1 MTRPASIILFERLFL
16 VSVVLGVVN
25 SVFNWATITGQ
36 IAATPGA
43 AAMFGSGFLIGT
55 MLFGVAINLLLWYFI
70 ARRGANVARI
80 IWTVL
85 FAFGVFGVIAMFF
98 QATPLSVK
106 IIPLIS
112 FALQAYGVFL
122 LYRPD
127 AKPWF
132 SSNKDD
138 LEKIFS

>member
-16 VSVVLGVVN
+16 ASILLGLAN
-25 SVFNWATITGQ
+25 SVFNWSTIMGQ

-43 AAMFGSGFLIGT
+43 SMFGGGFLIGT

-85 FAFGVFGVIAMFF
+85 FAFGIFGVIAMFF
-98 QATPLSVK
+98 QPTPLSVK

>member
-1 MTRPASIILFERLFL
+1 MTRPASIILFERVFL
-16 VSVVLGVVN
+16 ASLLLSLAD
-25 SVFNWATITGQ
+25 SVFNWSTLIDQ
-36 IAATPGA
+36 INVAPGA
-43 AAMFGSGFLIGT
+43 SPRVVDFLIEGMT
-55 MLFGVAINLLLWYFI
+55 FVLLIYLLLWYFI

>member
-16 VSVVLGVVN
+16 ASILLGLAN
-25 SVFNWATITGQ
+25 SVFNWSTIMGQ
-36 IAATPGA
+36 ISATPGA
-43 AAMFGSGFLIGT
+43 SMFGGGFLIGT

-85 FAFGVFGVIAMFF
+85 FAFGIFGVIAMFF
-98 QATPLSVK
+98 QPTPLSVK